1 LKNLAEMEN
10 DTKEKIVKV
19 KEIKEKTMLKR

>member
-10 DTKEKIVKV
+10 DTKEKIVTV